1 MVYSK
6 NNKNWESKIT
16 HCVQAVKINDLGLGM
31 KTILIWLHTC
41 ISSLGQ
47 LGVRSM
53 SSSSFKII
61 SFSEH
66 EFSKDDI
73 NYVMNHVIK
82 RHTISR
88 LRAWSSSHVKS
99 KGRRKMIFCF
109 SQFTI
114 TVKKIWINQLYSK
127 DLFGSWVLRF
137 KPTLVAPLFSPGE
150 IEKHPDGR
158 VYNSKSAKKG
168 T

>member
-1 MVYSK
+1 MVYSI
-6 NNKNWESKIT
+6 NNKTWESKIT
-16 HCVQAVKINDLGLGM
+16 LCVQAVKINDLGLGM

-41 ISSLGQ
+41 IHSLGQ
-47 LGVRSM
+47 LGVGSM
-53 SSSSFKII
+53 SSSRFKVI

-109 SQFTI
+109 SQLTI
-114 TVKKIWINQLYSK
+114 TVKKTWVNQLYSK
-127 DLFGSWVLRF
+127 DLFGSWVPRF
-137 KPTLVAPLFSPGE
+137 KHTSVAPLFLPLE
-150 IEKHPDGR
+150 REKHSDSR
-158 VYNSKSAKKG
+158 VYNSKSAKKWA
-168 T
+168 